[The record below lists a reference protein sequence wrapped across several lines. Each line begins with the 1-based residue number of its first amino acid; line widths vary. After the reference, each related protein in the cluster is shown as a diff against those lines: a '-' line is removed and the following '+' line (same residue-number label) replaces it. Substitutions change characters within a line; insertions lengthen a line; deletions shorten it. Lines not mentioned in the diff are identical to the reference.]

1 MNHLIPVKD
10 DRSLARDAKTGAIV
24 NINSNEIERARAAKA
39 ARKQKD
45 HEVENLKE
53 DVAILKNDI
62 HDIKQL
68 LLQLVEKK

>member
-1 MNHLIPVKD
+1 MTKLIPVID

-24 NINSNEIERARAAKA
+24 NINSNEIEQARAVKM

>member
-1 MNHLIPVKD
+1 MKHLIPVKD
-10 DRSLARDAKTGAIV
+10 DLSLARDAKTGAIV

-62 HDIKQL
+62 SDIKKL
-68 LLQLVEKK
+68 LLQLVGKQ